1 MEKQSNSLAETR
13 NEKTTQKGAMEEA
26 HWPPNYPEDIKE
38 MIRAAMKELEL
49 RGLM

>member
-1 MEKQSNSLAETR
+1 MEKQNNSLPIKQINQIKAES
-13 NEKTTQKGAMEEA
+13 AVEEA
-26 HWPPNYPEDIKE
+26 HWPADYPEDIKE